1 MSIEKKFKF
10 PGKITSSQKMIE
22 LFQSLEKVSHFKT
35 TVLLIG
41 ESGTG
46 KELFA
51 RSIHNNSNRAGANF
65 IGINCGALPEHLIES
80 ELFGHRKG
88 AFTDAS
94 RDKKGLFEEASGG
107 TIFLDEIGEIPI
119 HLQAKLLRV
128 LQESTIRPVGS
139 EEDIKI
145 DVRVIAATL
154 RDLEQD
160 AISGRF
166 RDDLLYRI
174 NVVSLRIPALR
185 ERREDIPELAE
196 YLIKKTSDKLGIKE
210 KKLDLSAIDLL
221 LNHNWP
227 GNIREL
233 ENYIERALIIS
244 ETNSIKAE
252 DLPSK
257 IKKTDSRSSLAFD
270 ENLNDNLSIKHNTS
284 LLEEKLIKAALQKTS
299 GNKTHAAKILEISH
313 RTLLYK
319 IKEYGLEDQG
329 ELEAE

>member
-1 MSIEKKFKF
+1 MTIETKFKF

-139 EEDIKI
+139 EEDIRI

-196 YLIKKTSDKLGIKE
+196 YLIKKTADKLGIKE
-210 KKLDLSAIDLL
+210 KKLDISAVDLL
-221 LNHNWP
+221 LNHSWP

-257 IKKTDSRSSLAFD
+257 IKKSDSRSSLAFD

-284 LLEEKLIKAALQKTS
+284 ILEEKLIKAALQKTS

-319 IKEYGLEDQG
+319 IKEYGLEDQN